1 MSVLSR
7 RDLFNYSATETKP
20 TIGIPAH
27 SVCIET
33 DTGDSYWCD
42 GDSWNKTGTAGADH
56 VTDTTYGDYPDRD
69 YVDIN
74 EALPASSTATLY
86 ESTDISAYDSL
97 ALDLSTITAGDNVKA
112 YPSYN
117 GTTYSATPLAWRN
130 LTTDAVIAGTTGIT
144 AAAIFA
150 LVMAAGGMKVRK
162 VKFTYTAVTT
172 GTVAFTGGLW

>member
-1 MSVLSR
+1 MAINDGVEEALAAQLDSSTGKPVTQLSTDRAAHTYQTGGVL
-7 RDLFNYSATETKP
+7 D
-20 TIGIPAH
+20 
-27 SVCIET
+27 
-33 DTGDSYWCD
+33 
-42 GDSWNKTGTAGADH
+42 
-56 VTDTTYGDYPDRD
+56 YGDYPDRD

-74 EALPASSTATLY
+74 GALTASATATLY

-130 LTTDAVIAGTTGIT
+130 LTTDAVIAGTTGLT
-144 AAAIFA
+144 AAGIFA
-150 LVMAAGGMKVRK
+150 LVMAAGGMKLRK